1 MSSRCHL
8 ALVKRIYE
16 DGTLMKMDKAT
27 KRDCTAANNL
37 RETVEDLLRAS
48 PRIPTDVIAGL
59 ADINEAYVLELAAA
73 EDIPIAS
80 PTDRTPMLF
89 MDDAGLKAFRA
100 LTLADQRGV
109 RAFRELAN
117 EQKPG
122 RKD

>member
-1 MSSRCHL
+1 MRE
-8 ALVKRIYE
+8 V
-16 DGTLMKMDKAT
+16 MDKA
-27 KRDCTAANNL
+27 KLRNCIAANNL

-48 PRIPTDVIAGL
+48 PQIPTDVIAYL
-59 ADINEAYVLELAAA
+59 ADVNEAYVLELAAA
-73 EDIPIAS
+73 EEIPIAS
-80 PTDRTPMLF
+80 PRDRTPMLF

-100 LTLADQRGV
+100 LILADQRGV

>member
-1 MSSRCHL
+1 
-8 ALVKRIYE
+8 
-16 DGTLMKMDKAT
+16 MKMDKAT

-80 PTDRTPMLF
+80 PTDRTPRLF

-100 LTLADQRGV
+100 LILADKKGV